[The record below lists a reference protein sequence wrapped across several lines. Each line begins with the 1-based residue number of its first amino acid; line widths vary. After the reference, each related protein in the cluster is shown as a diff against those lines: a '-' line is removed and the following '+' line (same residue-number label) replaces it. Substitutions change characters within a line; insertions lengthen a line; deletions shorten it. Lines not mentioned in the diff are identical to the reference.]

1 MKRQKVVAICIAML
15 MAVGASTSAMAA
27 SPATI
32 DREIRYANNI
42 QPRYSYIDEADCT
55 LDVYSDGSATVMG
68 YVYFRDGTTRSI
80 TLKLKKNGS
89 TIKTWKASSS
99 KGHVE
104 ITKDVDNLGPGSYQ
118 VILEFSCG
126 SDKGSN
132 SSTVEKI

>member
-15 MAVGASTSAMAA
+15 MAVGASTSVMAS
-27 SPATI
+27 SPKTI
-32 DREIRYANNI
+32 DRETQYVNSI

-55 LDVYSDGSATVMG
+55 LDVYSDGTATVMG
-68 YVYFRDGTTRSI
+68 YVYFRAGTTCSI

-104 ITKDVDNLGPGSYQ
+104 LTKDVDNLGPGSYQ
-118 VILEFSCG
+118 AVLEFKCG
-126 SDKGSN
+126 SDEGTNK
-132 SSTVEKI
+132 STTEVI